1 MISSNSFLAQT
12 EMELNFGWF
21 YGVVNDPYG
30 GFFIVENKSFQRYVS
45 INNNYD
51 FIKSFFRFLQFI
63 NFYWSLTWD
72 YDSKY

>member
-30 GFFIVENKSFQRYVS
+30 GFFIAENKSFQKVC
-45 INNNYD
+45 
-51 FIKSFFRFLQFI
+51 FH
-63 NFYWSLTWD
+63 
-72 YDSKY
+72 